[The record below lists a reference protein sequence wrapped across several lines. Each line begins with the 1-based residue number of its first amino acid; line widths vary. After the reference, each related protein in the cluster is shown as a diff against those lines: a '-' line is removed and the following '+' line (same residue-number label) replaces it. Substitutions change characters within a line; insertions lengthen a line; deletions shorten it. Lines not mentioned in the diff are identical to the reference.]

1 MVDKEAEVI
10 VHGVDGQSI
19 LQIFG
24 QVAFVGH
31 VIMEGVVQFQVD
43 VADERSLR

>member
-10 VHGVDGQSI
+10 VHWGDGQSI

-24 QVAFVGH
+24 QEAFIGH
-31 VIMEGVVQFQVD
+31 VIM
-43 VADERSLR
+43 